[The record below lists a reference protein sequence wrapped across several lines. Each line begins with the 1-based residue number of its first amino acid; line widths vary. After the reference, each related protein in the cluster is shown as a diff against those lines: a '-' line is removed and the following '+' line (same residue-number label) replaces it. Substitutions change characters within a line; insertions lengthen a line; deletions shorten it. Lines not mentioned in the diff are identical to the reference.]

1 MVDLLALLD
10 DNTFAGELL
19 LRDGHID
26 AGDLFAVHGNAAL
39 LDGLID
45 RIEAELGQPV
55 TVVATGGLAPLVVPF
70 CRKKITVDDALL
82 LKGMLILYRKNQEE
96 PRRR

>member
-1 MVDLLALLD
+1 MKSGL
-10 DNTFAGELL
+10 
-19 LRDGHID
+19 I
-26 AGDLFAVHGNAAL
+26 HGNAAL